1 MTALAS
7 STTTTTTTGRE
18 TEILLPPRSVHNPIP
33 SLSAALRVDNQEQFV
48 QLLLSKHPTH
58 KNDGT
63 SSSQQI
69 LVFSN
74 DSLRTVLMRQVLTDP
89 HARDDKNKK
98 KNWDD
103 YNVFPNLPRNLN
115 IIGTALLDETTIP
128 IPTTSSTTS
137 TIVTYFLKAHDDDW
151 KQTLRVA
158 QHIVQAKKRHP
169 NNQSIYHH
177 RIVYIPHI
185 PAMIHKILE
194 DVGLIGASSTSSS
207 SSRHP
212 NHPVSIH
219 ALPLD
224 LFPIEPD
231 VYTMEIDTVIRDV
244 HVEGTPSPIIQ
255 DAARCVCKIQDIV
268 GRIPRFQ
275 AYGPLAEEVLRK
287 TFALTV
293 EEYLLKTTTTNTTSS
308 SPFATES
315 PETISETALFSSGE
329 VAALVIM
336 DRKVDMIT
344 PLLTPLTY
352 EGLLDEVIGI
362 DGGFVHVDLK
372 ILNPDEAEAGETS
385 TSSASSKTTKPPT
398 TTQSPRIVS
407 LPVNDSDSLYAEVR
421 NQHVE
426 KFGKFL
432 QNQAMALRET
442 HSNFTERGKKQELDE
457 LQKFVKQIPIFT
469 KNLRSLTNHIHLAE
483 VVKKY
488 SEETWFREHWQL
500 ERSMLEGDKCLEP
513 LEDLVAGQYPP
524 HRFLRLLCLQS
535 LAADGIQSSRYDSL
549 RRDVVQTYG
558 YEYLFVLTHLERAG
572 LLKRRE
578 GIFGVM
584 EKASPYNKLR
594 DHLALIHAEVD
605 TVEPDD
611 ISYVSSGYAP
621 LTVRLIQYAA
631 GGWSGGRDDILREIP
646 GRFIDVLQP
655 YPPED
660 LETTRKRPVT
670 TGTTYGSL
678 AVVPPPIVVA
688 RETKR
693 KPVLMV
699 MYLGG
704 VTYMELAALRFLSK
718 RQSFPYHI
726 ICITTK
732 IINGGTFLQ
741 SLN

>member
-1 MTALAS
+1 
-7 STTTTTTTGRE
+7 
-18 TEILLPPRSVHNPIP
+18 
-33 SLSAALRVDNQEQFV
+33 
-48 QLLLSKHPTH
+48 
-58 KNDGT
+58 
-63 SSSQQI
+63 
-69 LVFSN
+69 
-74 DSLRTVLMRQVLTDP
+74 
-89 HARDDKNKK
+89 
-98 KNWDD
+98 
-103 YNVFPNLPRNLN
+103 
-115 IIGTALLDETTIP
+115 
-128 IPTTSSTTS
+128 
-137 TIVTYFLKAHDDDW
+137 
-151 KQTLRVA
+151 
-158 QHIVQAKKRHP
+158 
-169 NNQSIYHH
+169 
-177 RIVYIPHI
+177 
-185 PAMIHKILE
+185 
-194 DVGLIGASSTSSS
+194 
-207 SSRHP
+207 
-212 NHPVSIH
+212 
-219 ALPLD
+219 
-224 LFPIEPD
+224 
-231 VYTMEIDTVIRDV
+231 
-244 HVEGTPSPIIQ
+244 
-255 DAARCVCKIQDIV
+255 
-268 GRIPRFQ
+268 
-275 AYGPLAEEVLRK
+275 
-287 TFALTV
+287 
-293 EEYLLKTTTTNTTSS
+293 
-308 SPFATES
+308 
-315 PETISETALFSSGE
+315 
-329 VAALVIM
+329 
-336 DRKVDMIT
+336 
-344 PLLTPLTY
+344 
-352 EGLLDEVIGI
+352 
-362 DGGFVHVDLK
+362 
-372 ILNPDEAEAGETS
+372 
-385 TSSASSKTTKPPT
+385 
-398 TTQSPRIVS
+398 
-407 LPVNDSDSLYAEVR
+407 
-421 NQHVE
+421 
-426 KFGKFL
+426 
-432 QNQAMALRET
+432 
-442 HSNFTERGKKQELDE
+442 
-457 LQKFVKQIPIFT
+457 
-469 KNLRSLTNHIHLAE
+469 
-483 VVKKY
+483 
-488 SEETWFREHWQL
+488 
-500 ERSMLEGDKCLEP
+500 LEP